1 MCGSRCKKVPGRCFL
16 ANGLSV
22 GGDAIFISLNFSFL
36 FLLSLGNGGGR
47 LISLSSFVPSGLMQE
62 EKMSA
67 EDTGKVCQK

>member
-16 ANGLSV
+16 SNGLSV

-47 LISLSSFVPSGLMQE
+47 LISLSSFVPMQE
-62 EKMSA
+62 EMSV
-67 EDTGKVCQK
+67 EDISKVCQK